1 VFRWR
6 FTQATASTKVLKI
19 WVRTGRPAIGYPGA
33 LTASRM
39 DKLAIFLV
47 IVASALAFRRWR
59 DGFVLCVVVALAQ
72 DPLRKLVTGEP
83 VYFTVLVGVV
93 FGAAWLSALHS
104 GVRLGPNAITG
115 WWRQVSAP
123 FSLFVAV
130 VVLQAVHSFARFGSP
145 VVTGIGLM
153 AYLAPVFAL
162 VLSYQFAVRFGVR
175 GMRRLYGIYAV
186 LAAVWLATVY
196 AEYLGFDWAVLGEI
210 GEGLRIYDMGTVLTA
225 YSGLFR
231 SSEIAAWHGA
241 TLGCLAFMLL
251 AGRRL
256 SLPRLALAL
265 AIVAFV
271 VGLGVLTG
279 RRKMLVQ
286 IAVFLLSYYALLAWF
301 GRGQA
306 KASMAIFAGAVGIYV
321 LVGGGLVLNSGDD
334 EAQPPHTTDS
344 RYELYAK
351 RGTTVAGDIPERFQE
366 LGLAPV
372 QWAINRFGVLG
383 AGLGTGSQGTQHFT
397 RTVSSGAAEGG
408 LGKITMELGV
418 PGLAAV
424 LWLLAAFAR
433 YVWRLLEALSRASP
447 AHARLAYGLVAYLI
461 ANAAAFSVA
470 TQAYGDLF
478 VLLMLGWATG
488 FLLALP
494 KIAAMYLELAAR
506 RYMALAKL
514 GDAAP
519 A

>member
-1 VFRWR
+1 
-6 FTQATASTKVLKI
+6 
-19 WVRTGRPAIGYPGA
+19 
-33 LTASRM
+33 M
-39 DKLAIFLV
+39 DKVAILLL
-47 IVASALAFRRWR
+47 IVACALAFRRWR
-59 DGFVLCVVVALAQ
+59 DGFALCVIVGLAQ
-72 DPLRKLVTGEP
+72 DPLRKLVAGEP
-83 VYFTVLVGVV
+83 VYFTVLVGLV
-93 FGAAWLSALHS
+93 FGATWLSALLS
-104 GVRLGPNAITG
+104 RVRLGPSAIAG
-115 WWRQVSAP
+115 WWRQVAPP
-123 FSLFVAV
+123 FSLFVAI

-175 GMRRLYGIYAV
+175 GMRQLYGLYVALV
-186 LAAVWLATVY
+186 AVWLAAVY
-196 AEYLGFDWAVLGEI
+196 LEYLGFDWSVLGEV
-210 GEGLRIYDMGTVLTA
+210 GEGLRIYDMGTMLTA

-241 TLGCLAFMLL
+241 TLACLAFMLL

-256 SLPRLALAL
+256 SLSRLVLA
-265 AIVAFV
+265 AAVVAFV

-306 KASMAIFAGAVGIYV
+306 KVAMAIFAGAVGVYLI
-321 LVGGGLVLNSGDD
+321 VGSGLVLDNDSD
-334 EAQPPHTTDS
+334 EETQPPAVTDT

-351 RGTTVAGDIPERFQE
+351 RGATVFEDIPERFQQ

-397 RTVSSGAAEGG
+397 RTVSSGAGEGG

-418 PGLAAV
+418 PGLVVV
-424 LWLLAAFAR
+424 LWLVAAFGR
-433 YVWRLLEALSRASP
+433 YVWRLLTALSHASP

-470 TQAYGDLF
+470 APAYGDLF

-506 RYMALAKL
+506 RYLVFSAPA
-514 GDAAP
+514 DAARGMS
-519 A
+519 AMTRRGS